1 MSVYTSDTPA
11 PLSLEQSG
19 WLFFNGTLFQV
30 STFDLE
36 VELIWKK
43 KLSLA
48 QILYFVNRYVGDALF
63 LYGTAVLLWVPDG
76 AYFQRLCVS
85 YLSSPFPSLSDP
97 WTWLKFQ
104 MSVLL
109 LKSLYPVQTFLT
121 LLSST
126 GQSFGTVQTFLSVTT
141 LGAMQGIMV
150 HRIVSM
156 YRHERKILIGLAG
169 TFIVEMSA
177 ACILAGLSVRLAGA
191 PVELSETLRS
201 CIPVDMVAWSSALW
215 FLMMIFDFL
224 IFLLAA
230 REGIRYRREALARQR
245 SPETSEILANTR
257 WSKEKSLLRILLRD
271 SIIFP
276 FIGLLMCM
284 FNTLA
289 WYVLPLGA
297 LQYTMNISAMGSPIL
312 GCRLILNLRDAYYRP
327 FADELRNST
336 LRGKEPCVRK
346 TPWYRYL
353 DE

>member
-1 MSVYTSDTPA
+1 MSAYTSDTPA
-11 PLSLEQSG
+11 PITLEQSG

-30 STFDLE
+30 VCTTIVLWDHISTFDLE

-76 AYFQRLCVS
+76 AYFQRA
-85 YLSSPFPSLSDP
+85 
-97 WTWLKFQ
+97 
-104 MSVLL
+104 
-109 LKSLYPVQTFLT
+109 FLT
-121 LLSST
+121 LLSLT

-289 WYVLPLGA
+289 CW
-297 LQYTMNISAMGSPIL
+297 
-312 GCRLILNLRDAYYRP
+312 
-327 FADELRNST
+327 
-336 LRGKEPCVRK
+336 VRYN
-346 TPWYRYL
+346 TR
-353 DE
+353 